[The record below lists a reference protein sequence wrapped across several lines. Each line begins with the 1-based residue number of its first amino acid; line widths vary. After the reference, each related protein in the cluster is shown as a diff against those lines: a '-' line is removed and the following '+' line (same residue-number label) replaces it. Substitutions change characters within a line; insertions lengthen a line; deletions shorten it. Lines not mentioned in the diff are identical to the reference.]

1 MMRPDAKVQKVYLY
15 PKPVDFRK
23 SINGLAA
30 LVELDI
36 KVEVFNPVLFVF
48 LNPESNPCPHG
59 SSNGGPGGCVI
70 VGGGV
75 GEPPNRQCTAL
86 LNQGIDLLN
95 HDIASKTLSGV
106 KLELCTP
113 WRAVVLSGPNAPFG
127 LRQFPGSLQPYIHQ
141 TPLVIHRVAT
151 P

>member
-1 MMRPDAKVQKVYLY
+1 VQRV
-15 PKPVDFRK
+15 
-23 SINGLAA
+23 AA
-30 LVELDI
+30 NHCELDRKACPI
-36 KVEVFNPVLFVF
+36 VDLQAGFSAMLLAGNGHRTRLRWDVGSIPK
-48 LNPESNPCPHG
+48 PESNPCLHG
-59 SSNGGPGGCVI
+59 SSNGGLGGCVI

-127 LRQFPGSLQPYIHQ
+127 LREFPGSLQPYIHQ

>member
-48 LNPESNPCPHG
+48 LNCGFHADSDTH
-59 SSNGGPGGCVI
+59 STHIRTVI
-70 VGGGV
+70 
-75 GEPPNRQCTAL
+75 PR
-86 LNQGIDLLN
+86 
-95 HDIASKTLSGV
+95 
-106 KLELCTP
+106 
-113 WRAVVLSGPNAPFG
+113 
-127 LRQFPGSLQPYIHQ
+127 
-141 TPLVIHRVAT
+141 
-151 P
+151 